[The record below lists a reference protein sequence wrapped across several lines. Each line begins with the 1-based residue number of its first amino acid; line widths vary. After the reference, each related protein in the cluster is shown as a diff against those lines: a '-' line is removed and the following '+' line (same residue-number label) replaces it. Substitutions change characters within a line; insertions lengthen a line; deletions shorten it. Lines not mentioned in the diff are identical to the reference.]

1 MGKSL
6 AVKNEII
13 ADLKQ
18 TLSESQLVIA
28 IDYTGLTVAEIT
40 DLRRRLRPKGSSCQV
55 AKNTLMRIAVEGNDT
70 WQPIQELLTGTSAF
84 LFVQEDIG
92 GAIKA
97 YQEFQKV
104 SKKTELRGGV
114 MEGRVLKEADVKA
127 LADLPS
133 KEQLMAQIA
142 GAINGVATKLAVGI
156 NQVPTSIARGLKAYA
171 EKDGD
176 SAAVEAEAPAQ
187 AEAEAPAQPEAEAPA
202 QPEAEA
208 PAQPEAE
215 APAQPEAEAPAQP
228 ESTSA

>member
-28 IDYTGLTVAEIT
+28 IDYKGLTVAEIT

-55 AKNTLMRIAVEGNDT
+55 AKNTLMRIAVEGNET
-70 WQPIQELLTGTSAF
+70 WQPMQELLTGTSAF

-176 SAAVEAEAPAQ
+176 SAEVE
-187 AEAEAPAQPEAEAPA
+187 AQPEAEAEAEA

-208 PAQPEAE
+208 
-215 APAQPEAEAPAQP
+215 
-228 ESTSA
+228 ESVSA

>member
-13 ADLKQ
+13 ADLKK
-18 TLSESQLVIA
+18 TLSESQLAIV
-28 IDYTGLTVAEIT
+28 IDYKSLTVAEIT

-55 AKNTLMRIAVEGNDT
+55 AKNTLMRIAVEGDKT
-70 WQPIQELLTGTSAF
+70 WQPMQELLTGTSAF

-97 YQEFQKV
+97 YQEFQKA

-114 MEGRVLKEADVKA
+114 MEGRVLREADVKA

-142 GAINGVATKLAVGI
+142 GALNGVATKLAVGI
-156 NQVPTSIARGLKAYA
+156 SQVPTSIARGLKAYA
-171 EKDGD
+171 EKDQNGD
-176 SAAVEAEAPAQ
+176 SVEAEVEAP
-187 AEAEAPAQPEAEAPA
+187 AEAETVSAE
-202 QPEAEA
+202 
-208 PAQPEAE
+208 
-215 APAQPEAEAPAQP
+215 
-228 ESTSA
+228 

>member
-18 TLSESQLVIA
+18 TLSESQLAIV

-70 WQPIQELLTGTSAF
+70 WQPLQELLTGTSAF
-84 LFVQEDIG
+84 VFVQEDIG

-176 SAAVEAEAPAQ
+176 SAEVEAQPEAEPQ
-187 AEAEAPAQPEAEAPA
+187 AEAEVEAQAQPEAEA
-202 QPEAEA
+202 
-208 PAQPEAE
+208 
-215 APAQPEAEAPAQP
+215 